1 MATVMRGGRAEIVT
15 GFVAKRSARSEPSGD
30 RFGPAHPL
38 TFAEV
43 EQAPDP
49 PPLDG
54 KQRRRLRQLGASV
67 TSIGVAAPA

>member
-38 TFAEV
+38 TFPEV
-43 EQAPDP
+43 KQA
-49 PPLDG
+49 LDLLSPESSAG
-54 KQRRRLRQLGASV
+54 VGVRSV
-67 TSIGVAAPA
+67 AP